1 LKKGQNQI
9 ILEKLLERYSI
20 AGNSRESNKNCKFF
34 IKIFFLKFFS
44 IFFILDST
52 TINFFPKS
60 KPSHIKGQ
68 SSVFLYEDKEK
79 EKDKK
84 RNIN

>member
-20 AGNSRESNKNCKFF
+20 AGSSKESNKNCKFF
-34 IKIFFLKFFS
+34 IKYLFIIFK
-44 IFFILDST
+44 IKNYILDST
-52 TINFFPKS
+52 SINFFQKS
-60 KPSHIKGQ
+60 KPSHNKGQ

-79 EKDKK
+79 HRI
-84 RNIN
+84 RNYS